1 MLEGDKL
8 VEYVNINNKEYK
20 LVIGNGTDDKY
31 RKNFNTLTEKTFGF
45 NFEKWYQDGYWKK
58 QYIPYSLMDG
68 DDVVSNVSVNI
79 MDLEIF
85 GKIKRYIQLGTVM
98 TDVNYRKQGLLRAI
112 MDRVILD
119 WKDKGDLLYLFA
131 NNSVLNFYQ
140 RFGFSEVKQYQ
151 CTKLISNNGKLGVA
165 QKLNMS
171 DEGDRTLVYNKA
183 NIITPF
189 SKIYMCGNAEL
200 IMFYCTMFMSNNIYY
215 IKDHDAVVIANFVE
229 DTIEILDIF
238 CEKEVSI
245 DLVLGY
251 FTDENIKKVKLYFTP
266 KDTSSYIEIPLVGED
281 TLFVLGE
288 DKMLLKNNQ
297 FMFPELSHT

>member
-1 MLEGDKL
+1 L
-8 VEYVNINNKEYK
+8 
-20 LVIGNGTDDKY
+20 
-31 RKNFNTLTEKTFGF
+31 
-45 NFEKWYQDGYWKK
+45 
-58 QYIPYSLMDG
+58 
-68 DDVVSNVSVNI
+68 
-79 MDLEIF
+79 

-98 TDVNYRKQGLLRAI
+98 TDVNHRKQGLLRVI

-171 DEGDRTLVYNKA
+171 DEGDRTLVYSKA
-183 NIITPF
+183 NIITPV
-189 SKIYMCGNAEL
+189 SEIYMHGNAEL
-200 IMFYCTMFMSNNIYY
+200 IMFYCTLFMRDNVYY
-215 IKDHDAVVIANFVE
+215 IKDYEAVVIANFVD
-229 DTIEILDIF
+229 DTIEIFDIF
-238 CEKEVSI
+238 CEEEVSV

-251 FTDENIKKVKLYFTP
+251 FTDENIKRVKLYFTP
-266 KDTSSYIEIPLVGED
+266 KDKSSYIEIPLVGED

-288 DKMLLKNNQ
+288 DEMLLKNNQ

>member
-1 MLEGDKL
+1 M
-8 VEYVNINNKEYK
+8 EYFNINNKEYK
-20 LVIGNGTDDKY
+20 LVIGNGTDYKY
-31 RKNFNTLTEKTFGF
+31 RESFNALSEKTFGF
-45 NFEKWYQDGYWKK
+45 NFEKWYQGGYWKK

-79 MDLEIF
+79 MDVEVF

-131 NNSVLNFYQ
+131 NNSALNFYQ
-140 RFGFSEVKQYQ
+140 RFGFSKIEQYQ
-151 CTKLISNNGKLGVA
+151 CTKSISKKDKLGA
-165 QKLNMS
+165 AKKLNMS

-183 NIITPF
+183 NIIAPF
-189 SKIYMCGNAEL
+189 SEIYMCGNAEL
-200 IMFYCTMFMSNNIYY
+200 IMFYCTMFMSDNVYY
-215 IKDHDAVVIANFVE
+215 IKDYDAVVIVNFVE
-229 DTIEILDIF
+229 DTIEIFDVF
-238 CEKEVSI
+238 CEKGVSVDSLLDYLI
-245 DLVLGY
+245 NED
-251 FTDENIKKVKLYFTP
+251 IKKVKLYFTP
-266 KDTSSYIEIPLVGED
+266 KDTSSYMEMPLVGED

-288 DKMLLKNNQ
+288 DKLFLEKNQ